1 MKITDR
7 IKHGWNA
14 FLNRDPTYN
23 YRDLGGPSYGYR
35 PDRMRFTRGNKRP
48 MPFPVYLHILY
59 GRSPDFSPAGQET
72 G

>member
-1 MKITDR
+1 MKFTDR

-35 PDRMRFTRGNKRP
+35 PDRMRFTRGNER
-48 MPFPVYLHILY
+48 
-59 GRSPDFSPAGQET
+59 
-72 G
+72 